1 MRLPLI
7 VGSTPQE
14 GIKYPSVTLRPGK
27 WMINT
32 THVSAEL
39 ALAHSG
45 EVFQNGDFF
54 VLEDVTE
61 TRLVCNKAGTDSF
74 ITVYVCLCR

>member
-1 MRLPLI
+1 
-7 VGSTPQE
+7 
-14 GIKYPSVTLRPGK
+14 
-27 WMINT
+27 MINT